1 MQTYKELY
9 IGGEWVAPDSSEVI
23 EVISP
28 ATEEVI
34 GQVPH
39 ANTADADRAV
49 AAARKAFDD
58 GPWPHMTP
66 VQRAEAIGR
75 LSAALQARAQD
86 IADTISSENGSPKQW
101 SIMGQVFSST
111 MVLDS
116 YVGLATQYQWVDTR
130 MGMMGGPVRVR
141 KAPVGV
147 VAAITPWNV
156 PLFIAAL
163 KFGPGLLAGNT
174 FVLKPSPE
182 TPLDSYPLAEAIIEA
197 GFPEGGINIIP
208 SSPETR
214 GAPWKNPRI

>member
-9 IGGEWVAPDSSEVI
+9 IGGEWVAPDGSEVI

-39 ANTADADRAV
+39 ASTADADRAV

-66 VQRAEAIGR
+66 VERARRSAA

-101 SIMGQVFSST
+101 SIMGQVFSAT
-111 MVLDS
+111 MVLDT
-116 YVGLATQYQWVDTR
+116 YA
-130 MGMMGGPVRVR
+130 GPRHRV
-141 KAPVGV
+141 PVGRHAHRHDGRPGAR
-147 VAAITPWNV
+147 AARAGRRRRGDHAV
-156 PLFIAAL
+156 ERAA
-163 KFGPGLLAGNT
+163 
-174 FVLKPSPE
+174 VHRR
-182 TPLDSYPLAEAIIEA
+182 AEAR
-197 GFPEGGINIIP
+197 P
-208 SSPETR
+208 
-214 GAPWKNPRI
+214 GAARRVARSC

>member
-39 ANTADADRAV
+39 ASTGDADRAV

-66 VQRAEAIGR
+66 VDRAAAIGR
-75 LSAALQARAQD
+75 LSASLQARAQD
-86 IADTISSENGSPKQW
+86 LADTISSENGSPKQW
-101 SIMGQVFSST
+101 SIMGQVFSAT

-116 YVGLATQYQWVDTR
+116 YVNLATEYQWVDTR
-130 MGMMGGPVRVR
+130 TGPPIMPVRVSTHWYS
-141 KAPVGV
+141 
-147 VAAITPWNV
+147 VARFT
-156 PLFIAAL
+156 
-163 KFGPGLLAGNT
+163 
-174 FVLKPSPE
+174 
-182 TPLDSYPLAEAIIEA
+182 
-197 GFPEGGINIIP
+197 
-208 SSPETR
+208 
-214 GAPWKNPRI
+214 